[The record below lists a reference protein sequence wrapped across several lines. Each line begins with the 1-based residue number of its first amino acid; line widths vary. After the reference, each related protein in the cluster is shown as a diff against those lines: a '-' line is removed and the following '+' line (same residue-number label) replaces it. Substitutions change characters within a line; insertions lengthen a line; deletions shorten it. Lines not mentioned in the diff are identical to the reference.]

1 VPFSNYQWTTPW
13 SVGALLEQKWPM
25 GYVPPEALE
34 RGSQVHSI
42 IEAIDTGSLAPTP
55 PPHLQ
60 GYVDAWK
67 KFTYALSPSWDK
79 VEYAFDNPELGFHG
93 IVDRVGTAGAQGLRT
108 IADAKTGKVPSP
120 LNGPTRISVQLA
132 LYALGVYPNSAT
144 EIVRIAVECSKD
156 GRYRVVRFE
165 SPDDFIVAQQLLETM
180 HDYTHNHSHR

>member
-1 VPFSNYQWTTPW
+1 
-13 SVGALLEQKWPM
+13 M

-67 KFTYALSPSWDK
+67 KFTYALAPSWDK

-93 IVDRVGTAGAQGLRT
+93 IVDRV
-108 IADAKTGKVPSP
+108 
-120 LNGPTRISVQLA
+120 
-132 LYALGVYPNSAT
+132 
-144 EIVRIAVECSKD
+144 VECSKD

>member
-1 VPFSNYQWTTPW
+1 MPFHHYKWTTPW

-67 KFTYALSPSWDK
+67 KFTYALAPSWDK
-79 VEYAFDNPELGFHG
+79 IEYFTGSWTAWEPLEHKACEPLLMRRLGRCHP
-93 IVDRVGTAGAQGLRT
+93 R
-108 IADAKTGKVPSP
+108 
-120 LNGPTRISVQLA
+120 
-132 LYALGVYPNSAT
+132 
-144 EIVRIAVECSKD
+144 
-156 GRYRVVRFE
+156 
-165 SPDDFIVAQQLLETM
+165 
-180 HDYTHNHSHR
+180 